1 MKTYL
6 VRTARQSDEE
16 LVLNILRSLE
26 RKGIIVL
33 EEEGSPGSAKN
44 SAPATEEQVQEIID
58 EAELGAYYS
67 EEEAR
72 KILNL

>member
-1 MKTYL
+1 MKTYR
-6 VRTARQSDEE
+6 VKTIRPSDDE

-26 RKGIIVL
+26 NKGIIVF
-33 EEEGSPGSAKN
+33 EEEHSPGSAKK